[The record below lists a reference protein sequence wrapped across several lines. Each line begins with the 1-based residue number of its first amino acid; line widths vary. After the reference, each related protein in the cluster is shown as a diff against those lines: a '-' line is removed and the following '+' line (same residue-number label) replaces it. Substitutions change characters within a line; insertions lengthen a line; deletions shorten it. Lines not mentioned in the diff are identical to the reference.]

1 MNLID
6 DSRFVRLIFGV
17 HQEPGAY
24 ALLLGSGV
32 SRGAG
37 IPSGWEITVKLVE
50 ELAKIQAPGA
60 KDALAW
66 YKSQYGEDPRYDRVL
81 ESLGKGSADRQAIVR
96 RFFEPTQAE
105 RENGVKMPGVAHQ
118 SIARLVKRGY
128 FRVILTTNFD
138 RLLEGALSDV
148 GVTPN
153 VVNGAEGIDGARSYA
168 SEQCTIVK
176 IHGDYQDTRIR
187 NSVPELSEY
196 PASLDTYLGA
206 ILDAYGLAV
215 CGWSATYDEAL
226 VRLLISHPNLRYGTY
241 WLAKEDLGREAL
253 NVANSRK
260 ADVIPIASADQAF
273 QALADTIQSQDA
285 GTRSDPFT
293 VDQITAL
300 VRDYASDPT
309 RESRLADILQE
320 QSRSA
325 AEMVPS
331 LMSEI
336 AVPTKEA
343 VQSVMTRM
351 TTAIE
356 PLACAAAYTSYYGSV
371 GQVRWIQ
378 NAFGR
383 VAQRGLDDIE
393 QDSTRGLILLP
404 ATIVAFGSL
413 LGALLAGKPDAAAA
427 FLLSTV
433 LRSDGSPIHWPTRIN
448 ELTTF
453 GHLMQMNLMPANQA
467 GQTGAG
473 SIILGALETM
483 HSIESLA
490 VSRAGFVATY
500 EVTEYAIGMVA
511 QAHIEKE
518 RKPWN
523 PPTGIIL
530 RRWSIWGG
538 GGDERSIEPLDMEF
552 RNSRL
557 KQALLDNGF
566 VGGSASAFDAIEEQY
581 RDTLAQYG
589 RSSGQGM

>member
-6 DSRFVRLIFGV
+6 DPKFVRLVFGV
-17 HQEPGAY
+17 HREPGAY

-50 ELAKIQAPGA
+50 ELAKLQAPGA
-60 KDALAW
+60 EDALEW
-66 YKSQYGEDPRYDRVL
+66 YQSQYGEGPRYDKVL
-81 ESLGKGSADRQAIVR
+81 ELVGKGSADRQAIVR
-96 RFFEPTQAE
+96 PYFEPTQTE
-105 RENGVKMPGVAHQ
+105 KDNGIKVPGVAHK
-118 SIARLVKRGY
+118 SIARLVKQGY
-128 FRVILTTNFD
+128 IRVILTTNFD
-138 RLLEGALSDV
+138 RLLEGALGDV

-176 IHGDYQDTRIR
+176 INGDYQDTRIR

-196 PASLDTYLGA
+196 PASLNTYLGA
-206 ILDAYGLAV
+206 ILDAYGLVV

-226 VRLLISHPNLRYGTY
+226 VRLLTSHPNLRYGTY

-273 QALADTIQSQDA
+273 QALADTIQSQDV

-320 QSRSA
+320 LSRSA
-325 AEMVPS
+325 AEMAPS

-336 AVPTKEA
+336 AIPTKEA
-343 VQSVMTRM
+343 VQSGITRM
-351 TTAIE
+351 TAAIE
-356 PLACAAAYTSYYGSV
+356 PLACAVACTSYYGSD
-371 GQVRWIQ
+371 GQVRWVQ

-383 VAQRGLDDIE
+383 VAQRGLDNIGEDP
-393 QDSTRGLILLP
+393 THGLVLLP

-413 LGALLAGKPDAAAA
+413 LGALLADKPNTAAR

-453 GHLMQMNLMPANQA
+453 GSLMQMNLMPASKA

-473 SIILGALETM
+473 SIILDALETM

-490 VSRAGFVATY
+490 ISHALLVATY
-500 EVTEYAIGMVA
+500 EVTEYAVGLVA

-530 RRWSIWGG
+530 GRWSIWGG
-538 GGDERSIEPLDMEF
+538 GGEARSIEPLDMDF
-552 RNSRL
+552 RNSGL
-557 KQALLDNGF
+557 KDSLLENGF
-566 VGGSASAFDAIEEQY
+566 ANGFSADYDSIELKY
-581 RDTLAQYG
+581 RETLVRYG
-589 RSSGQGM
+589 RNS

>member
-17 HQEPGAY
+17 HREPGAY

-37 IPSGWEITVKLVE
+37 MLSGWEITVKLVE
-50 ELAKIQAPGA
+50 ELAEIQAPGA
-60 KDALAW
+60 KDTLVW
-66 YKSQYGEDPRYDRVL
+66 YKSQYGEEPRYGQVL

-105 RENGVKMPGVAHQ
+105 RENGVKMPGVAHK
-118 SIARLVKRGY
+118 SIARLVKQGY
-128 FRVILTTNFD
+128 IHVILTTNFD

-176 IHGDYQDTRIR
+176 INGDYQDTRIR

-206 ILDAYGLAV
+206 ILDAYGLVV

-226 VRLLISHPNLRYGTY
+226 VRLLINHPNLRYGTY
-241 WLAKEDLGREAL
+241 WLAKEDLGREAMS
-253 NVANSRK
+253 VANSRK

-273 QALADTIQSQDA
+273 QALADTIQSQDE

-300 VRDYASDPT
+300 VRDCASDPT

-320 QSRSA
+320 QSRSV
-325 AEMVPS
+325 AEMAHRFV
-331 LMSEI
+331 SEI
-336 AVPTKEA
+336 AVPTKET
-343 VQSVMTRM
+343 VQSVIARM

-356 PLACAAAYTSYYGSV
+356 PLASAAACTCYYGSV
-371 GQVRWIQ
+371 GQVRWTQ

-383 VAQRGLDDIE
+383 VAQRGLDGFDK
-393 QDSTRGLILLP
+393 DPTHGLVLLP
-404 ATIVAFGSL
+404 GVLVAFGSL
-413 LGALLAGKPDAAAA
+413 VGALLADKPDTAARL
-427 FLLSTV
+427 LLSTV

-448 ELTTF
+448 ELVVF
-453 GHLMQMNLMPANQA
+453 GGLMKMNLMPEKRAR
-467 GQTGAG
+467 QTGAG
-473 SIILGALETM
+473 IIILEALERM
-483 HSIESLA
+483 HYVQNLPISQASFTA
-490 VSRAGFVATY
+490 SYRVA
-500 EVTEYAIGMVA
+500 EYAIGLVA

-518 RKPWN
+518 GFNQYNVPSG
-523 PPTGIIL
+523 TIL
-530 RRWSIWGG
+530 RHSSLWSEE
-538 GGDERSIEPLDMEF
+538 GDERRVGPLETDF
-552 RNSRL
+552 LNSGL
-557 KQALLDNGF
+557 KRALLDNGF
-566 VGGSASAFDAIEEQY
+566 TGGSPGAFNIIE
-581 RDTLAQYG
+581 AQYQNMLAIYE
-589 RSSGQGM
+589 RSSG